1 MQNHIIGGGRVMQIL
16 EFLASNVTII
26 VNFIILLTVIIVVLN
41 MLNSANQQRKVRKNI
56 LMTSHGVCNKT
67 FLEKLIEKNKHLKK
81 LASDLDVKISM
92 CGIEIT
98 SYQIIQK
105 AFVYALIGVG
115 IGIFI
120 LNPLAVLLFAII
132 GFAIPII
139 NINDKVHEQFKQIDK
154 QILKAI
160 QLFLN
165 EYQKT
170 QNISEV
176 LESICPKLDYP
187 IRSEFERLLRRINSG
202 VDFREALNEFANRLK
217 NEWIYMFVNAL
228 IMNKENGSEIVD
240 VLMKTLT
247 KIANKEIVQNEKD
260 METFSG
266 RMLNKLMM
274 FTVPVAFVLVL
285 IARPEAK
292 DLYFHT
298 VQGKM
303 VINVSVIL
311 CIASFII
318 TRMTE
323 KL

>member
-1 MQNHIIGGGRVMQIL
+1 MTQQIL
-16 EFLASNVTII
+16 EFFTAHATII
-26 VNFIILLTVIIVVLN
+26 VDVIILLIAVIVVLN
-41 MLNSANQQRKVRKNI
+41 MLNSVNQKRKVRKNI
-56 LMTSHGVCNKT
+56 LLTSNIISNKN
-67 FLEKLIEKNKHLKK
+67 FLEKLIDKNKHLNK
-81 LASDLDVKISM
+81 LAIDLDVKISM
-92 CGIEIT
+92 CGMEIT

-105 AFVYALIGVG
+105 AFVYSLIGIA

-120 LNPLAVLLFAII
+120 LNPLAVLLFAVI

-139 NINDKVHEQFKQIDK
+139 NINDKVHTQFKKIDK

-176 LESICPKLDYP
+176 LESICPRLDYP

-202 VDFREALNEFANRLK
+202 VDFRIALNEFANRLK

-247 KIANKEIVQNEKD
+247 KIANKEVVQNEKD

-266 RMLNKLMM
+266 RILNKMM
-274 FTVPVAFVLVL
+274 MLTVPVAFVLVL
-285 IARPEAK
+285 IARPEAQE
-292 DLYFHT
+292 LYFYT

-303 VINVSVIL
+303 VINVAVIL
-311 CIASFII
+311 CAISFVT
-318 TRMTE
+318 TRITE

>member
-1 MQNHIIGGGRVMQIL
+1 MTQQIL
-16 EFLASNVTII
+16 EFLSAHATII
-26 VNFIILLTVIIVVLN
+26 VDVIILLIAVIVTLN
-41 MLNSANQQRKVRKNI
+41 MLNSANQKRKVRKNI
-56 LMTSHGVCNKT
+56 LLTSNVISNKN
-67 FLEKLIEKNKHLKK
+67 FLEKLIDKNKHLNK
-81 LASDLDVKISM
+81 LAMELDVKIAM
-92 CGIEIT
+92 CGMEIT

-105 AFVYALIGVG
+105 AFVYSLIGIA

-120 LNPLAVLLFAII
+120 LNPLAALLFAVI

-139 NINDKVHEQFKQIDK
+139 NINDKVHTQFKKIDK

-176 LESICPKLDYP
+176 LESICPRLDYP

-202 VDFREALNEFANRLK
+202 VDFRVALNEFANRLK

-247 KIANKEIVQNEKD
+247 KIANKEVVQNEKD

-266 RMLNKLMM
+266 RILNKMM
-274 FTVPVAFVLVL
+274 MLTVPAAFVLVL
-285 IARPEAK
+285 IARPEAQE
-292 DLYFHT
+292 LYFHT

-303 VINVSVIL
+303 VINVAVIL
-311 CIASFII
+311 CAISFVI
-318 TRMTE
+318 TRITE

>member
-1 MQNHIIGGGRVMQIL
+1 MTQQIL
-16 EFLASNVTII
+16 EFLSAHATII
-26 VNFIILLTVIIVVLN
+26 VDVIILLIAVIVTLN
-41 MLNSANQQRKVRKNI
+41 MLNSANQKRKVRKNI
-56 LMTSHGVCNKT
+56 LLTSNVISNKN
-67 FLEKLIEKNKHLKK
+67 FLKKLIDKNKHLNK
-81 LASDLDVKISM
+81 LAMELDVKISM
-92 CGIEIT
+92 CGMEIT

-105 AFVYALIGVG
+105 AFVYSLIGIA

-120 LNPLAVLLFAII
+120 LNPLAVLLFAVI

-139 NINDKVHEQFKQIDK
+139 NINDKVHTQFKKIDK

-176 LESICPKLDYP
+176 LESICPRLDYP

-202 VDFREALNEFANRLK
+202 VDFRVALNEFANRLK

-247 KIANKEIVQNEKD
+247 RIANKEVVQNEKD

-266 RMLNKLMM
+266 RILNKMM
-274 FTVPVAFVLVL
+274 MLTVPAAFVLVL
-285 IARPEAK
+285 IARPEAQE
-292 DLYFHT
+292 LYFHT

-303 VINVSVIL
+303 VINVAVIL
-311 CIASFII
+311 CAISFVI
-318 TRMTE
+318 TRITE

>member
-1 MQNHIIGGGRVMQIL
+1 MTQQIL
-16 EFLASNVTII
+16 EFLSAHATII
-26 VNFIILLTVIIVVLN
+26 VDVIILLIAVIVTLN
-41 MLNSANQQRKVRKNI
+41 MLNSANQKRKVRKNI
-56 LMTSHGVCNKT
+56 LLTSNIISNKN
-67 FLEKLIEKNKHLKK
+67 FLEKLIDKNKHLNK
-81 LASDLDVKISM
+81 LAIDLDVKISM
-92 CGIEIT
+92 CGMEIT

-105 AFVYALIGVG
+105 AFVYSLIGIA

-120 LNPLAVLLFAII
+120 LNPLAVLLFAVI

-139 NINDKVHEQFKQIDK
+139 NINDKVHTQFKKIDK

-176 LESICPKLDYP
+176 LESICPRLDYP

-202 VDFREALNEFANRLK
+202 VDFRIALNEFANRLK

-247 KIANKEIVQNEKD
+247 KIANKEVVQNEKD

-266 RMLNKLMM
+266 RILNKMM
-274 FTVPVAFVLVL
+274 MLTVPAAFVLVL
-285 IARPEAK
+285 IARPEAQE
-292 DLYFHT
+292 LYFHT

-303 VINVSVIL
+303 VINVAVIL
-311 CIASFII
+311 CAISFVI
-318 TRMTE
+318 TRITE

>member
-1 MQNHIIGGGRVMQIL
+1 MTQQIL
-16 EFLASNVTII
+16 EFLSAHGTII
-26 VNFIILLTVIIVVLN
+26 VDVIILLIVVFVTLN
-41 MLNSANQQRKVRKNI
+41 MLNSANQKRKVRKNI
-56 LMTSHGVCNKT
+56 LLTNNVIDNKN
-67 FLEKLIEKNKHLKK
+67 FLEKLIDKNKYLNK
-81 LASDLDVKISM
+81 LAMELDVKISM
-92 CGIEIT
+92 CGMEIT

-105 AFVYALIGVG
+105 AFVYSLIG
-115 IGIFI
+115 IALGIFI
-120 LNPLAVLLFAII
+120 LNPLAILLFAVI

-139 NINDKVHEQFKQIDK
+139 NINDKVHTQFKKIDK

-176 LESICPKLDYP
+176 LESICPRLDYP

-202 VDFREALNEFANRLK
+202 VHFRVALNEFANRLK

-247 KIANKEIVQNEKD
+247 RIANKEVVQNEKD

-266 RMLNKLMM
+266 RILNKMM
-274 FTVPVAFVLVL
+274 ILTVPATFVLVL
-285 IARPEAK
+285 IARPEAQE
-292 DLYFHT
+292 LYFHT

-303 VINVSVIL
+303 VINVAVIL
-311 CIASFII
+311 CAISFVI
-318 TRMTE
+318 TRIIE

>member
-1 MQNHIIGGGRVMQIL
+1 MVQIL
-16 EFLASNVTII
+16 EFLTANATIV
-26 VNFIILLTVIIVVLN
+26 VNFIVLLIVVIVVLN

-56 LMTSHGVCNKT
+56 LLTSNSFHNKN
-67 FLEKLIEKNKHLKK
+67 FLEKLIEKNKYLNR

-92 CGIEIT
+92 CGMEVT

-105 AFVYALIGVG
+105 AFVYSMIGTV

-120 LNPLAVLLFAII
+120 LNPIAVLLFAVI

-139 NINDKVHEQFKQIDK
+139 NINDKVHEQFKKIDK

-176 LESICPKLDYP
+176 LESICPRLDYP
-187 IRSEFERLLRRINSG
+187 IRGEFERLLRKINSG

-228 IMNKENGSEIVD
+228 IMNKESGSEIVD

-247 KIANKEIVQNEKD
+247 RIANKEIVQNEKD

-266 RMLNKLMM
+266 RMLNKMMM
-274 FTVPVAFVLVL
+274 FTVPAAFILVL

-292 DLYFHT
+292 ELYFYT
-298 VQGKM
+298 TQGKM
-303 VINVSVIL
+303 IINVAVIL
-311 CIASFII
+311 CIISFVI
-318 TRMTE
+318 TRLTE
-323 KL
+323 KF

>member
-1 MQNHIIGGGRVMQIL
+1 MDIVL
-16 EFLASNVTII
+16 EFLVNHMTLI
-26 VNFIILLTVIIVVLN
+26 VNVVVFGIVLIVFFI
-41 MLNSANQQRKVRKNI
+41 MLNSANQKRKVKKNI
-56 LMTSHGVCNKT
+56 LISSNALNDKN
-67 FLEKLIEKNKHLKK
+67 FLEKLIEQNKHLKK
-81 LASDLDVKISM
+81 LSMDLDVKISM
-92 CGIEIT
+92 CGMEIT
-98 SYQIIQK
+98 SYQVIQK
-105 AFVYALIGVG
+105 AFVYAIIGIV

-120 LNPLAVLLFAII
+120 LNPLAILLFAVI
-132 GFAIPII
+132 GFTIPII
-139 NINDKVHEQFKQIDK
+139 NINDKVHTQFKKIDK

-176 LESICPKLDYP
+176 LESICPRLEYP
-187 IRSEFERLLRRINSG
+187 IRSEFERLLRKINSG
-202 VDFREALNEFANRLK
+202 IDFKDALNEFANRLK

-266 RMLNKLMM
+266 RMLNKMMM
-274 FTVPVAFVLVL
+274 FTVPAAFVLVL
-285 IARPEAK
+285 IARPEAQE
-292 DLYFHT
+292 LYFHT
-298 VQGKM
+298 AQGKM
-303 VINVSVIL
+303 VINVAVIL
-311 CIASFII
+311 CIISFTI
-318 TRMTE
+318 TRITE